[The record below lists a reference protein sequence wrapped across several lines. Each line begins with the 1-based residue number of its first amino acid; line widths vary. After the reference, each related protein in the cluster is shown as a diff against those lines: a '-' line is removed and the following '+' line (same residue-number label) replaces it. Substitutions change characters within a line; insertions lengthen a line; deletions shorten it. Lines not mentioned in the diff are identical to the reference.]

1 MSNYAKVKRLLW
13 IIFLANFGVAFLKV
27 FIGTWIRSASM
38 TADGFH
44 SLTDGS
50 SNIICLI
57 GIQLASRPIDED
69 HPYGHTKFETLSALF
84 VGGIL
89 FGLGGIIIINSLN
102 RFMNPTIPH
111 ITAESLLVLLI
122 TLFINIGVSYF
133 EYKRG
138 KQWGSQVL
146 ISDSKHT
153 RSDIYITIGVLL
165 TLLGIKLGLPP
176 VIDSIV
182 SLIVAGFI
190 LYSAYEIFRDNC
202 DILVDKAALDT
213 EQLKKI
219 AMSFEQ
225 VKDAHDIR
233 SRGSAQD
240 LHVDMHIMTEPNL
253 SVEESHDLIHQI
265 EDRIQNEMNENIQL
279 IVHLEPYH
287 KNKN

>member
-13 IIFLANFGVAFLKV
+13 IILLANFGVAFIKV

-233 SRGSAQD
+233 SRGSVQD

-287 KNKN
+287 KE

>member
-13 IIFLANFGVAFLKV
+13 IILLANFGVAFLKV